1 MTVSFDVYYQCEG
14 SCGEYFADITV
25 MDSETG
31 KLYYSSEAENEAA
44 E

>member
-14 SCGEYFADITV
+14 FRGNDLRIYRDGTV
-25 MDSETG
+25 RPE
-31 KLYYSSEAENEAA
+31 LYSSEAENEAA